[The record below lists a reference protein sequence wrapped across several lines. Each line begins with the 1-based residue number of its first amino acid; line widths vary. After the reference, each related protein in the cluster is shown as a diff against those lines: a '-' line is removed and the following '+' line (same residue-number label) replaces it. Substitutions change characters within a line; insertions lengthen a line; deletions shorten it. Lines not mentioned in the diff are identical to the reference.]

1 MLTDGGASSSV
12 IVAVAAALEIVPLI
26 GEDNVTVNVSL
37 SSSITSL
44 ISGIET
50 VLELSP
56 AAKVNVDEY
65 ALKSLP

>member
-1 MLTDGGASSSV
+1 MLTDGGTSSSV